1 MDKDVISLI
10 NEHDPGFS
18 KSQRAIAK
26 YITESYDK
34 AAFMTAARL
43 SAVTGVSE
51 STVVRFAQE
60 LGYNSYPEMRRALA
74 DVVRGRLTSV
84 QRIQASNDITN
95 NIDIIRHVLT
105 SDIEQI
111 KMTLDEIDLDGFE
124 RSVSAIVKAKDIYI
138 CGLRSSSAL
147 AHFLGFY
154 LNMLFENVRVVGEQ
168 SSLEVFEQ
176 IMHIAKDDVFI
187 AMSFPRYS
195 NMTIRAMRYARDKGA
210 AIVGITDSTSSPV
223 ARLADTA
230 LLARSDMASFIDTLV
245 APLSVVNALIV
256 AVSKHTD
263 RDVTS
268 RFENLESIWNEYG
281 IYGENV

>member
-1 MDKDVISLI
+1 MDKDLMSII
-10 NEHDPGFS
+10 GEREPEFS
-18 KSQRAIAK
+18 KSQRAIAR
-26 YITESYDK
+26 YITENYDK

-43 SAVTGVSE
+43 AEKTEVSE

-60 LGYNSYPEMRRALA
+60 LGYGSYPEMRRALA

-84 QRIQASNDITN
+84 QRIQAAHEMMGSG
-95 NIDIIRHVLT
+95 DIIKHVLT

-111 KMTLDEIDLDGFE
+111 KMTLEELS
-124 RSVSAIVKAKDIYI
+124 SVEFDRAVNAIVKAKNIYI

-147 AHFLGFY
+147 SHFLGFY
-154 LNMLFENVRVVGEQ
+154 LNMLFENVKVVGEY

-176 IMHIAKDDVFI
+176 IMHISHEDVFV

-195 NMTIRAMRYARDKGA
+195 NMTIREMRYAREKGA
-210 AIVGITDSTSSPV
+210 TVIGITDSSSSPV
-223 ARLADTA
+223 TRYADIA

-256 AVSKHTD
+256 AVSNHTD
-263 RDVTS
+263 SNATD
-268 RFENLESIWNEYG
+268 RFEKLESIWNEHG
-281 IYGENV
+281 VYGENG

>member
-1 MDKDVISLI
+1 MDKDLMSIIS
-10 NEHDPGFS
+10 ERESEFS
-18 KSQRAIAK
+18 KSQRAIAR

-43 SAVTGVSE
+43 ATKTEVSE

-84 QRIQASNDITN
+84 QRIQAAHEMIGSG
-95 NIDIIRHVLT
+95 DIIKHVLT

-111 KMTLDEIDLDGFE
+111 KMTLDEISPVEFD
-124 RSVSAIVKAKDIYI
+124 RAVNAIVKAKNIYI

-147 AHFLGFY
+147 SHFLGFY
-154 LNMLFENVRVVGEQ
+154 LNMLFENVKVVGEY

-176 IMHIAKDDVFI
+176 IMHVTQGDVFI

-195 NMTIRAMRYARDKGA
+195 NMTIREMRYARDKGA
-210 AIVGITDSTSSPV
+210 TVIGITDSTSSPV
-223 ARLADTA
+223 TRHADIA

-256 AVSKHTD
+256 AVSNHADSDVTD
-263 RDVTS
+263 R
-268 RFENLESIWNEYG
+268 FEKLESIWNEYG
-281 IYGENV
+281 VYGENG